1 MINYINIGQLYLDIH
16 KLKDADYFFKK
27 ALLLSLETGYKE
39 AIKESYYGLFQLDT
53 LKSDYKNAM
62 KNFQLYV
69 LYKDSLLNEITQRN
83 TLQASMQYEFDKKE
97 IASKLEQD
105 KLNAINEEEKKKQ
118 QMIIY
123 FVVGLF
129 FVVLVFSVF
138 IYKRFRIT
146 NRQKLIIEEQKLL
159 VDSAYKSLH
168 EKNKEVIDS
177 IHYAQKIQRAL
188 ITSEKYIENKL
199 NQLNKK

>member
-1 MINYINIGQLYLDIH
+1 
-16 KLKDADYFFKK
+16 
-27 ALLLSLETGYKE
+27 
-39 AIKESYYGLFQLDT
+39 
-53 LKSDYKNAM
+53 
-62 KNFQLYV
+62 
-69 LYKDSLLNEITQRN
+69 
-83 TLQASMQYEFDKKE
+83 
-97 IASKLEQD
+97 
-105 KLNAINEEEKKKQ
+105 
-118 QMIIY
+118 MIIY